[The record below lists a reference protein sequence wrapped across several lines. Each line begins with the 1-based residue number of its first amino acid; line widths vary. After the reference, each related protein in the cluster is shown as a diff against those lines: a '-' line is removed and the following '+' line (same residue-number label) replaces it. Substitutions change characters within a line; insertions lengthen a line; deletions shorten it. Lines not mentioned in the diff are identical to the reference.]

1 MVQLELR
8 QRGIVPGKNIVDM
21 KMLLT
26 LKRKPDNTIEKMKGR
41 NVACGHKGAIPK
53 SSLTS
58 VFSAAPDLAASRL
71 LDCLGTMFNMHRFAM
86 DIRQAYLRGTA
97 GEDDQFPVRYPV
109 GEIRDHY
116 TVNGIEHFGIKP
128 RTRSTN
134 LNKSMT

>member
-1 MVQLELR
+1 MNTFEHGVSYSELR

-71 LDCLGTMFNMHRFAM
+71 LDCLGTRASPHTR
-86 DIRQAYLRGTA
+86 LRGQQ
-97 GEDDQFPVRYPV
+97 GR
-109 GEIRDHY
+109 
-116 TVNGIEHFGIKP
+116 NGTGVPFLD
-128 RTRSTN
+128 T
-134 LNKSMT
+134 LN